1 MMVVPTKDPRQFP
14 LLRNLQFSPIKEHD
28 EQYVVLWDPSGLS
41 PERLVLPLNYFFL
54 VQHFDGEHSLEQIGA
69 EYLKRFGEFFLPDR
83 LQKLVADLEEKL
95 FLEGERLETARRQAQ
110 AAYRES
116 PSRRA
121 AFAGKS
127 YEGDGEKLQ
136 AQLDGFFRSKE
147 GPGPGLQPAANKGKT
162 IKALVAP
169 DYEVRQAGPIY
180 AWAYKEL
187 QEAETPDLFV
197 MLGTC
202 HAGLN
207 NLFAVTDKDFETP
220 LGVVPVDRTMLERFR
235 ERGGGQFFEEDL
247 SHKNEYAIE
256 FQLPF
261 LQHVMT
267 KRKPF
272 TILPLLCAFSPS
284 CLLDPQHADRRELVE
299 RFIRMFR
306 EVIAESGRQTCV
318 IASADLAHIGLRYGD
333 AAPPT
338 DFSFHRCMQTD
349 LEMLK
354 HVEERDAEAFARFIQ
369 KEEDRRRISGFA
381 PIYTMLRLIQA
392 DSGQVLRY
400 DRGIADQFNST
411 TTFASMSFY

>member
-1 MMVVPTKDPRQFP
+1 MGVSAKDPRKFP

-41 PERLVLPLNYFFL
+41 AERLVLPLNYFYL

-83 LQKLVADLEEKL
+83 LQKLVADLDEKL
-95 FLEGERLETARRQAQ
+95 FLEGERVKTARQEAQ
-110 AAYRES
+110 AAYRGA
-116 PSRRA
+116 PSRPA

-127 YEGDGEKLQ
+127 YEADGEKLQ
-136 AQLDGFFRSKE
+136 AQLDGFYRSKE
-147 GPGPGLQPAANKGKT
+147 GPGLQPGANKGKA
-162 IKALVAP
+162 IKGLVAP
-169 DYEVRQAGPIY
+169 HYEVRQAGPIY

-187 QEAETPDLFV
+187 RESEAPDLFV
-197 MLGTC
+197 IIGTG
-202 HAGLN
+202 HAGLG

-220 LGVVPVDRTMLERFR
+220 LGVAPVERTMLERFR
-235 ERGGGQFFEEDL
+235 ERGGGRFFEEDL
-247 SHKNEYAIE
+247 SHKNEHAIE

-261 LQHVMT
+261 LQHVMG

-272 TILPLLCAFSPS
+272 TILPVLCAFSPS
-284 CLLDPQHADRRELVE
+284 SILDPQQQDQKDIVE
-299 RFIRMFR
+299 GFIRLLR
-306 EVIAESGRQTCV
+306 EVIAESGKQVCV

-349 LEMLK
+349 MEMLK

-369 KEEDRRRISGFA
+369 KEEDRRRITGFA

-392 DSGQVLRY
+392 ESGQVLRY

-411 TTFASMSFY
+411 TTFASMSFF